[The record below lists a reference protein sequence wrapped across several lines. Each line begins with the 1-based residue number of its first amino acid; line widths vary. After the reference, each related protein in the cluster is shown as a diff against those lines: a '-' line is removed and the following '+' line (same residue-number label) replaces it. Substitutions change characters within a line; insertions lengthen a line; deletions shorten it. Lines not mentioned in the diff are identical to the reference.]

1 MNIIETV
8 VPISIE
14 NLKIYFENK
23 ETLFKIDYDNSS
35 IKGEKFLIYLS
46 NLDLP
51 CDIKFDKNKKEHLIL
66 LVDYLKTKHIVS
78 LPSLEKECLDVFLEM
93 KQIENNDYESFI
105 RENKE
110 FLCETLKLIESLS
123 IYNFY
128 CIQSEKFKEFVESHA
143 KKECDN
149 LGHNFVN
156 LIKYDRFNL
165 IFDNLNV
172 QELYFY
178 EDFFKNYMFKGKN
191 LYYYWAI
198 ETNPMFLLSWGI
210 ANGLG
215 EKYLEQGT
223 ESNVTP
229 V

>member
-1 MNIIETV
+1 MNTIETA

-23 ETLFKIDYDNSS
+23 ETLFKIDYDNSL

-51 CDIKFDKNKKEHLIL
+51 CDIKFLKNKKEHLML

-93 KQIENNDYESFI
+93 KKIENNNYSEFI
-105 RENKE
+105 LENE
-110 FLCETLKLIESLS
+110 EILSETLNLIESLS
-123 IYNFY
+123 LYNFY
-128 CIQSEKFKEFVESHA
+128 CIQSDEFKEFVESHP
-143 KKECDN
+143 KKANDN
-149 LGHNFVN
+149 LGYNFVN
-156 LIKYDRFNL
+156 LIKQDKFNL
-165 IFDNLNV
+165 IFQNLDR
-172 QELYFY
+172 QKLYFY

-191 LYYYWAI
+191 LYYYWAN
-198 ETNPMFLLSWGI
+198 ETNPLFLLTWGI
-210 ANGLG
+210 ANGLA
-215 EKYLEQGT
+215 EKYFEQGT